1 MTADCKYLEA
11 ATANGTTPSTWTPDT
26 NAKYGCSEVA
36 VMTDTQRTASLEIG
50 RGQANTNMTINCG
63 TSIAASIAKAYNGG
77 GKTDWF
83 LPSQKELNELCKYAR
98 TQTTGNTTKQCDDSG
113 TFRSGFAALYNYWSS
128 SELDANGAWVQ
139 NLLFGSRGNNNKVY
153 ASSYVRPVRAFGTVP
168 VASTVPV
175 AFKVG
180 DAGPGGGI
188 VFYVAPTPFACGEN
202 MEATCKYLEAA
213 TTNGT
218 TPSTWTPNSQPNW
231 DCYNTNVMTD
241 LQRTASA
248 EIGRG
253 RANTKMLTGATCN
266 LATSAASIAKAYNG
280 GGKTDWF
287 LPSQKELN
295 ELCKYARNQTTGNTS
310 AACATSGPFR
320 SGFVAGN
327 YWSSSEY
334 NVNYAWLLDLQNGG
348 QPYWNTKTN
357 NDHVRPV
364 REFQTDVPIDYQVGE
379 AGPGG
384 GIVFY
389 VAPTSFKCG
398 VDMTADCKYL
408 EAATTNGTATSTW
421 TPATTAPWCSSSTD
435 VMDVER
441 RAASL
446 EIGRGR
452 ANTNMITG
460 CSASSAAS
468 IAKAYNG
475 GGKTDWSLPSK
486 KELNELCKYARTQ
499 TTGALSVDCATSGP
513 LRSGF
518 AAGYYWSSSEKYA
531 SLAWGQYFDY
541 GFQVNNFK
549 SYTFY
554 VRPVRAS

>member
-1 MTADCKYLEA
+1 
-11 ATANGTTPSTWTPDT
+11 
-26 NAKYGCSEVA
+26 
-36 VMTDTQRTASLEIG
+36 
-50 RGQANTNMTINCG
+50 
-63 TSIAASIAKAYNGG
+63 
-77 GKTDWF
+77 
-83 LPSQKELNELCKYAR
+83 
-98 TQTTGNTTKQCDDSG
+98 
-113 TFRSGFAALYNYWSS
+113 
-128 SELDANGAWVQ
+128 
-139 NLLFGSRGNNNKVY
+139 
-153 ASSYVRPVRAFGTVP
+153 
-168 VASTVPV
+168 
-175 AFKVG
+175 
-180 DAGPGGGI
+180 
-188 VFYVAPTPFACGEN
+188 

-231 DCYNTNVMTD
+231 DCYNTNVMD
-241 LQRTASA
+241 AAQRTASL

-253 RANTKMLTGATCN
+253 RANTKMLTEATCN

-310 AACATSGPFR
+310 AACATSGPLR
-320 SGFVAGN
+320 SGFVASD
-327 YWSSSEY
+327 YSSSSEFDREYQNYQSFSSGNSGKY
-334 NVNYAWLLDLQNGG
+334 NKSYG
-348 QPYWNTKTN
+348 PYM
-357 NDHVRPV
+357 RPV
-364 REFQTDVPIDYQVGE
+364 RAFLTVPVDYKVGE

-389 VAPTSFKCG
+389 VDPESFACGENLTAKC
-398 VDMTADCKYL
+398 TYL
-408 EAATTNGTATSTW
+408 EAATANGTTPSTW

-475 GGKTDWSLPSK
+475 GGKTDWSLPSQ
-486 KELNELCKYARTQ
+486 KELNELCKYARNQ
-499 TTGALSVDCATSGP
+499 TTGNTTAICGISGP

-518 AAGYYWSSSEKYA
+518 SSDYYWSSSETNAYG
-531 SLAWGQYFDY
+531 AWDQYFGNGVQGKY
-541 GFQVNNFK
+541 SKFGA
-549 SYTFY
+549 FY